1 MAMYL
6 AMNEITGHE
15 DGGYNNSRD
24 AIESAK
30 LLMKRYPNLGTW
42 KIVEAPPS
50 YFKKHREQEFHANNV
65 KLLEELD
72 ALLGKCP
79 RDNLAFEFVS
89 IFS

>member
-1 MAMYL
+1 MYL

-15 DGGYNNSRD
+15 DGGYLNSRD

-30 LLMKRYPNLGTW
+30 LLMERYPNLGAW
-42 KIVEAPPS
+42 KIVEAPPG
-50 YFKKHREQEFHANNV
+50 YFRTRRQKEFHANNV
-65 KLLEELD
+65 EILEEIND
-72 ALLGKCP
+72 LLGKCP

>member
-30 LLMKRYPNLGTW
+30 LLMERYPNLGQW
-42 KIVEAPPS
+42 KIIEAPPG
-50 YFKKHREQEFHANNV
+50 YFRANRGQEFHANNV
-65 KLLEELD
+65 EILEELN

-79 RDNLAFEFVS
+79 RDNLRFEFVS